1 MTGVRYGVS
10 TYAFS
15 RNIAAG
21 RMGIDELVAWAVSH
35 NVHTIQFCENLPW
48 PFDRVIPEGIQ
59 IETGCRVIGVHLLD
73 HLEFAVRTGGD
84 FVRLV
89 IDDRDDHPSLEEA
102 IARLQPY
109 AHQFQNKGVILA
121 IENHDRFP
129 AAALRAAVEELG
141 TDAVA
146 IVLDTTN
153 SLGCLEGTETVV
165 THLGPVTVNLHV
177 KEVTAIR
184 KPDMLGFDIIG
195 APLGE
200 GQIAWPAVISQLPN
214 LRSATLEQWVPQGPE
229 ALDIELKWATQGM
242 QFLKS
247 LVAKFSQTQ
256 RQRHITVVP
265 DPLREEGAG

>member
-1 MTGVRYGVS
+1 MSPVRCGVS
-10 TYAFS
+10 TYAFA
-15 RNIAAG
+15 RKIAAG
-21 RMGIDELVAWAVSH
+21 RMGIDELLDWAAEHDVD
-35 NVHTIQFCENLPW
+35 TIQFCENLPW
-48 PFDRVIPEGIQ
+48 SFDRPIPAGIN
-59 IETGCRVIGVHLLD
+59 IETGCRGIGEHLLI
-73 HLEFAVRTGGD
+73 HLELATKTQSP

-102 IARLQPY
+102 IERLNPY
-109 AHQFQNKGVILA
+109 VQQFRNKGVILA

-129 AAALRAAVEELG
+129 AANLRAAVDELG
-141 TDAVA
+141 TDAVG
-146 IVLDTTN
+146 IVLDTAN
-153 SLGCLEGTETVV
+153 SLGCLEGTETVL

-177 KEVTAIR
+177 KEVTAVR

-200 GQIAWPAVISQLPN
+200 GQIDWPAILSQVPN
-214 LRSATLEQWVPQGPE
+214 VRSATLEQWVPPGPE
-229 ALDIELKWATQGM
+229 ALDIELKWATQGV

-265 DPLREEGAG
+265 DPLRGERAG

>member
-1 MTGVRYGVS
+1 
-10 TYAFS
+10 
-15 RNIAAG
+15 
-21 RMGIDELVAWAVSH
+21 MGIDELLDWAAEHDVD
-35 NVHTIQFCENLPW
+35 TIQFCENLPW
-48 PFDRVIPEGIQ
+48 PFDRLIPEGIN
-59 IETGCRVIGVHLLD
+59 IETGCRGIGDHLLS
-73 HLEFAVRTGGD
+73 HLELATRTQSP

-102 IARLQPY
+102 IERLKPFAQ
-109 AHQFQNKGVILA
+109 QFRNNGVILA

-129 AAALRAAVEELG
+129 AANLRAAVEELG
-141 TDAVA
+141 TDAIG
-146 IVLDTTN
+146 IVLDTAN

-214 LRSATLEQWVPQGPE
+214 LRSATLEQWVPPSHDALVKELRWASQG
-229 ALDIELKWATQGM
+229 IQILKTLLANPTHTHK
-242 QFLKS
+242 LNP
-247 LVAKFSQTQ
+247 
-256 RQRHITVVP
+256 IP
-265 DPLREEGAG
+265 